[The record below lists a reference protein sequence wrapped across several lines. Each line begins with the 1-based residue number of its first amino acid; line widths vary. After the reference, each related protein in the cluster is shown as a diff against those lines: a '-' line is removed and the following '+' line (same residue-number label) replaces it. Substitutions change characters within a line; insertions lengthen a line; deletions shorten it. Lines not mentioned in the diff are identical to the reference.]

1 MILPIF
7 LFNLVKFDKR
17 HDISCPALVY
27 LQGTPHKC
35 PYFPL
40 TITFTKSKETF
51 KIFFLQILEV
61 YRIFL
66 VQTTLESIIF
76 YHTFSETNDMFD
88 QAPRCCMA
96 GSSNSN
102 IKIVHNS
109 IHHFLWN
116 LSDFSSSDV
125 VFESLCCVWIIF
137 INSIFQVPPRKK
149 INNLGQKIWNKI
161 KKSCKTG

>member
-1 MILPIF
+1 MILAIF
-7 LFNLVKFDKR
+7 LFNLVKFDTK

-40 TITFTKSKETF
+40 TITFTKIGKPSRF
-51 KIFFLQILEV
+51 FFLEILEV

-88 QAPRCCMA
+88 QAPRCCMT
-96 GSSNSN
+96 
-102 IKIVHNS
+102 
-109 IHHFLWN
+109 
-116 LSDFSSSDV
+116 
-125 VFESLCCVWIIF
+125 
-137 INSIFQVPPRKK
+137 
-149 INNLGQKIWNKI
+149 GQQQLEH
-161 KKSCKTG
+161 